1 MSQLLVCVKVIDT
14 QGYGVRSAGSKEAE
28 ALDILEQ
35 HATEIALILSDLV
48 MPELGGQALFHT
60 LQERVW
66 RVPMVMIAA
75 GHPMERDLRALQAQG
90 LAGWMLKPSTVEDL
104 ASTLAQALQN
114 RSS

>member
-66 RVPMVMIAA
+66 RVTMVMMT